1 MTVRLGPVFP
11 AAPADQAGPS
21 SRRTG
26 SDAVPAAP
34 VSGLDGP
41 ESIPVRPLSFR
52 ELVDLPFAVIQAD
65 VRKLIVF
72 VLAGL
77 VLAED
82 LVVAITSG
90 CSILTDGSD
99 SGTAWSAILSTA
111 VTAWLLRLF
120 LRGVT
125 VPIGVARARDSS
137 LTWRAALRDFGGKF
151 GPLLLDRL
159 LHTATSVVVPAAW
172 ILVALWELGSL
183 LHNDALFSLVVIV
196 GVVVALAAVP
206 TASWLRARRMCVV
219 PVLFAETTSY
229 GGAVGRAKILAAGAE
244 WRLAGLW
251 LALRG
256 LLLVVAV
263 PLLGLPLFVS
273 DFSGTHRWAVIVLS
287 TASVLL
293 IAAFAEVVD
302 SATSVVVDIDR
313 RCRREAW
320 DVRIPRPTHH
330 DTETV
335 R

>member
-1 MTVRLGPVFP
+1 MTDRLGRVFP
-11 AAPADQAGPS
+11 AAAADHAGPS
-21 SRRTG
+21 QSRTG
-26 SDAVPAAP
+26 SSAVSSTP

-41 ESIPVRPLSFR
+41 ETIPLRPLSFR
-52 ELVDLPFAVIQAD
+52 EQVDLPFAVIQAD

-72 VLAGL
+72 VVAGL
-77 VLAED
+77 VLAAD
-82 LVVAITSG
+82 LVIAVTSVG
-90 CSILTDGSD
+90 SVLTDGSD

-125 VPIGVARARDSS
+125 VPIGVARITGDS
-137 LTWRAALRDFGGKF
+137 LTWRAALRRFGGKL

-159 LHTATSVVVPAAW
+159 QHTLTSVLVPAVW
-172 ILVALWELGSL
+172 ILVGLWQLGSVL
-183 LHNDALFSLVVIV
+183 DFPAIGAVCVIL
-196 GVVVALAAVP
+196 GIIVALIAAP
-206 TASWLRARRMCVV
+206 LAGWLRARRMCAV
-219 PVLFAETTSY
+219 PVLFAESASY
-229 GGAVGRAKILAAGAE
+229 GVSVGRAKILAAGAE

-251 LALRG
+251 LSLRAL
-256 LLLVVAV
+256 LLLVSV

-293 IAAFAEVVD
+293 ISAFAEVVD
-302 SATSVVVDIDR
+302 AAGSVVVYIDR

-320 DVRIPRPTHH
+320 DVRIPRAAHRDP
-330 DTETV
+330 ETV